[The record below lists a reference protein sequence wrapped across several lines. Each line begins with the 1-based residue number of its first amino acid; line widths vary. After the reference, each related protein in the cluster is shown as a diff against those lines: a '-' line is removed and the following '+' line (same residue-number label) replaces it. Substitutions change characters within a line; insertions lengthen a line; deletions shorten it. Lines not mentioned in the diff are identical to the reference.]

1 MTLDDVLSVGSELSV
16 FLAEF
21 GDCFGRTEPR
31 RKMKVYVG
39 GQVSDLPRK
48 SVEPIALAAGL
59 RPRTLQEFLASDLWD
74 EDRLR
79 QHTARIVVRDHAD
92 PQAIGIIDES
102 GHPKKGSETAGVG
115 RQYCGNTGKIDNC
128 VMTVHLVYTSFDGEF
143 RTMLDS
149 EVYLPKSWDEDRERC
164 RGAGIP
170 DEVIYRPKY
179 DIALSQLDRAVAA
192 GVRFSW
198 ITADEWYTQKPA
210 FVRGLEERGQRF
222 VLEMPRNFALWLHD
236 PGVLPETA
244 AKRVDTLCRYS
255 RGMMRQPWQKYHIKD
270 TDKGPMVWEV
280 KVARCWLP
288 RGDGVAGP
296 YWLIMARNA
305 LDPSEG
311 KYFLSNAGAGV
322 PLAVILHVAFGR
334 WPVERVLEDEK
345 SELGLSH
352 FEARG
357 WMAVKRHLL
366 LTQVSHLFLVRQT
379 SRLRGEKP
387 GGDAASGARGR
398 GRGHRDARSAR
409 TGTHRTTA
417 ASGRTSP
424 ILADQKRPGSEESHG
439 DPQRKTQGTPNQSH
453 PTPPLPSQLMTKGAL
468 SY

>member
-1 MTLDDVLSVGSELSV
+1 MTLDEILGLGSELSD
-16 FLAEF
+16 FLSEYD
-21 GDCFGRTEPR
+21 DCFGRTEPR
-31 RKMKVYVG
+31 RKLRIYVE

-48 SVEPIALAAGL
+48 SVEPMALAADV
-59 RPRTLQEFLASDLWD
+59 RPRTLQEFLSSDLWD

-79 QHTARIVVRDHAD
+79 EHTARIVVRDHAD
-92 PQAIGIIDES
+92 GQAIGIIDES
-102 GHPKKGSETAGVG
+102 GHPKTGTGTAGVS

-149 EVYLPKSWDEDRERC
+149 ELYLPKAWDEDRERC
-164 RGAGIP
+164 REAGIP
-170 DEVIYRPKY
+170 DEVVYRPKY
-179 DIALSQLDRAVAA
+179 DIALSQLDRANAG

-198 ITADEWYTQKPA
+198 VTADEWYTQKPA

-222 VLEMPRNFALWLHD
+222 VLEMPKNFALWLHD
-236 PGVLPETA
+236 PGTLPETA
-244 AKRVDTLCRYS
+244 AKRVDNLCRYS
-255 RGMMRQPWQKYHIKD
+255 RVMMRQPWQKYYVKD

-280 KVARCWLP
+280 KFAPCWLP

-296 YWLIMARNA
+296 YWLIVARNA
-305 LDPSEG
+305 LNPDEV

-357 WMAVKRHLL
+357 WLAVKRHLL

-379 SRLRGEKP
+379 LRSRGEKP
-387 GGDAASGARGR
+387 GADITPGARGDR
-398 GRGHRDARSAR
+398 RFHRHTRPAGNRP
-409 TGTHRTTA
+409 HRTTA
-417 ASGRTSP
+417 ASLRKDP
-424 ILADQKRPGSEESHG
+424 ILANPERPG
-439 DPQRKTQGTPNQSH
+439 P
-453 PTPPLPSQLMTKGAL
+453 
-468 SY
+468 